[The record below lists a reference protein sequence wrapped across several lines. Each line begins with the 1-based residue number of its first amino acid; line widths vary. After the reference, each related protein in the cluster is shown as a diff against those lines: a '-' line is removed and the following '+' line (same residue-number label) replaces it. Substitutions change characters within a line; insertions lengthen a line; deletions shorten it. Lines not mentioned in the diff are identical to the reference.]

1 MVLFHTWKLWPWM
14 VRVLLR
20 CTGKK
25 MLEGRQQHE
34 QQLEQM
40 KQDHELE
47 QSQLEHE
54 QNLQLRSL
62 EVSAKLGQSPTLASS
77 FFLLQNTL

>member
-1 MVLFHTWKLWPWM
+1 MM
-14 VRVLLR
+14 
-20 CTGKK
+20 
-25 MLEGRQQHE
+25 EGRQQHE

-62 EVSAKLGQSPTLASS
+62 EVSGKLGQSPSLTSS
-77 FFLLQNTL
+77 SCVLQNAL